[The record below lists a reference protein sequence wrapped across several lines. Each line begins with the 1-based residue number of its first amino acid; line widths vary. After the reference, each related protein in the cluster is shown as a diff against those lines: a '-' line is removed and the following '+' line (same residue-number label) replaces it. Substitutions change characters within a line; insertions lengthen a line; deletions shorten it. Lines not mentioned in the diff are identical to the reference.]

1 MDLLRHTNYDSE
13 IKDANYGLNN
23 TAFMEPL
30 AIRMGYWGQ
39 SGGREMR
46 LLFNMQAQAKGY
58 KYLTSFALR
67 DVISSR
73 IQEKRADGIC
83 KTIRSRTLGLLS
95 YVSL

>member
-1 MDLLRHTNYDSE
+1 
-13 IKDANYGLNN
+13 
-23 TAFMEPL
+23 MEPL

-67 DVISSR
+67 DVIASR
-73 IQEKRADGIC
+73 IKRNEPLEFVKQFDPEHWDYY
-83 KTIRSRTLGLLS
+83 RSTLQ
-95 YVSL
+95 